1 SVFCACSLLID
12 PVSPWPR
19 AKTLEKLPSSPP
31 LGHPSRTTC
40 PDPADG
46 SGHADGLLVGLDD
59 GDDAFGVSGVG
70 LAGVL
75 HRDLVDDVPGG
86 VAVEPFGNPAAD
98 DDRLKRIVGGGL
110 GERDP
115 GVAGRVVGLAA
126 ARTRGEDVL

>member
-1 SVFCACSLLID
+1 MTHSTAYVRWAGTSLAQEACSGTTGSDVVWNLVPAIH
-12 PVSPWPR
+12 
-19 AKTLEKLPSSPP
+19 
-31 LGHPSRTTC
+31 GHPSRTTC

-86 VAVEPFGNPAAD
+86 VAVEPFGDPAAD
-98 DDRLKRIVGGGL
+98 DDRLERVVGGGH
-110 GERDP
+110 R
-115 GVAGRVVGLAA
+115 
-126 ARTRGEDVL
+126 